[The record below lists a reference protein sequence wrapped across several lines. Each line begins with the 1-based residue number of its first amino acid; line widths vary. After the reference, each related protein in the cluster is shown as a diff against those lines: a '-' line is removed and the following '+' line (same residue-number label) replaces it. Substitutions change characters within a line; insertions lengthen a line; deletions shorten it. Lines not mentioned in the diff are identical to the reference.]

1 MNLNI
6 YLNLGLCDLA
16 LSCDNYSSPWL
27 FDWLITHDMAFLSPQ
42 STMSHNLSLK
52 WSKSICQIFGKEK
65 GYSWH
70 LDKKSIYTLFG
81 SRTYMFL
88 DQEMI
93 EKGIGI
99 KWMKFGTRTT
109 SPQIPD
115 VRYERGYKTAGT
127 PSAKLVFHL
136 FLPTQPPL
144 LDLHWWFWV
153 STTKREWGR
162 LDQRR
167 FASRSKAP
175 GLGFPIVS
183 SFTLSRY
190 PNPEPHPI

>member
-1 MNLNI
+1 MFFQNSLLARVGGVNLKN

-16 LSCDNYSSPWL
+16 LSCDNCSSLWL

-52 WSKSICQIFGKEK
+52 WSKSICQIFEKEK
-65 GYSWH
+65 CYSWN

-99 KWMKFGTRTT
+99 KWMKFRKKQPARKYRTCPVCGMSGAKRQSVPLRPIQCYLFPT
-109 SPQIPD
+109 SLAD
-115 VRYERGYKTAGT
+115 A
-127 PSAKLVFHL
+127 
-136 FLPTQPPL
+136 L
-144 LDLHWWFWV
+144 LL
-153 STTKREWGR
+153 T
-162 LDQRR
+162 
-167 FASRSKAP
+167 
-175 GLGFPIVS
+175 
-183 SFTLSRY
+183 
-190 PNPEPHPI
+190 

>member
-1 MNLNI
+1 MNLKN

-42 STMSHNLSLK
+42 STMSHFISLK
-52 WSKSICQIFGKEK
+52 QAKSCLCQIFGKEK
-65 GYSWH
+65 WHSWH

-88 DQEMI
+88 DQAMI

-99 KWMKFGTRTT
+99 KWMKFGKRTAN
-109 SPQIPD
+109 PQIPD
-115 VRYERGYKTAGT
+115 MCRYPFGQVR
-127 PSAKLVFHL
+127 VCIFQ
-136 FLPTQPPL
+136 PTQPPL
-144 LDLHWWFWV
+144 LDLHWRSQV
-153 STTKREWGR
+153 STVQRKRGR
-162 LDQRR
+162 SDRRR

-190 PNPEPHPI
+190 LNPGPHLI